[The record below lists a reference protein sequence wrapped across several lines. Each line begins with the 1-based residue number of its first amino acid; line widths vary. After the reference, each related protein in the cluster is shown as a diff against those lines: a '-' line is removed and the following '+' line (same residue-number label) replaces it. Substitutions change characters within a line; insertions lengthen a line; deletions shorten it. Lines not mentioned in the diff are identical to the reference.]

1 MCDVVD
7 EYPNIGVLEARA
19 ALLEPPAELA
29 DVDAVRAAGAV
40 GERRRLEKACGG
52 RVAVHDEGFDAY
64 ARPPAHDRAMLTA

>member
-7 EYPNIGVLEARA
+7 ECPNIGVFEARA
-19 ALLEPPAELA
+19 ALVEPAAELA

-40 GERRRLEKACGG
+40 GERRRVQKACGG

-64 ARPPAHDRAMLTA
+64 ARPPARDCAC